1 MKKLDFYS
9 KSIIKNCAEM
19 SGQSEVDLIKH
30 REETIEHCNQRK
42 LDNHIGYQSTE
53 DKS

>member
-1 MKKLDFYS
+1 M
-9 KSIIKNCAEM
+9 NN
-19 SGQSEVDLIKH
+19 EVLNAIDEENNQELYNDLLEI
-30 REETIEHCNQRK
+30 RQETIEHCNQRK